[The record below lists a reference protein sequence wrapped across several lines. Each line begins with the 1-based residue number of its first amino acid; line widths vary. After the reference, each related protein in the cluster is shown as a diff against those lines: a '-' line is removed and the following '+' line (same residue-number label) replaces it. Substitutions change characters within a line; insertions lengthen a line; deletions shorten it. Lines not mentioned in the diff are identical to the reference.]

1 MGGVR
6 AAKLDIVLHRV
17 VEEIHRLKH
26 HGDVLHQAVQLVLP
40 HIMAAYGDPAALDIP
55 KAGDEIAQSG
65 LSAAG
70 GPHHGGGAAGG
81 DGKTHMIQNGPLP
94 IGERDILKPD
104 RGILRLEFRPVNI
117 HHRRIVDGVGLIHG
131 GAQHL
136 EIIRHIAGALQLRIE
151 HERGYEHQQAPGQG
165 QAPTG
170 IERQSAYGQRH
181 GKQPHRNL
189 PQAHPW
195 GYGVLQSQSLFTAF
209 IHSFLHGLAA
219 VFVQSIGL
227 DHTHTLD
234 VLQHCLHQLHLGV
247 LAGRP
252 GLEQGPLAQLRNQQ
266 IGQDARDSQQT
277 EPPVHKQDR
286 QTHG

>member
-1 MGGVR
+1 MAAGGLGCGHHLLMGGVR
-6 AAKLDIVLHRV
+6 AAKLDVVLHRV

-136 EIIRHIAGALQLRIE
+136 EIVRHIAGALQLRIE
-151 HERGYEHQQAPGQG
+151 HERGNKHQQAPGQG

-170 IERQSAYGQRH
+170 IERQSAHGQRH
-181 GKQPHRNL
+181 GEQPHRNL
-189 PQAHPW
+189 PQAHPR

-219 VFVQSIGL
+219 VLV
-227 DHTHTLD
+227 
-234 VLQHCLHQLHLGV
+234 
-247 LAGRP
+247 
-252 GLEQGPLAQLRNQQ
+252 
-266 IGQDARDSQQT
+266 
-277 EPPVHKQDR
+277 
-286 QTHG
+286 